1 MSLWQDFIS
10 LIYPRSCICCDNLLL
25 KSEEFICNQ
34 CFINLPQSKFEAE
47 NESELDKLFYGR
59 VPVQKADAFLIF
71 EKSGKVQKI
80 LHSIKY
86 NGNKRLAFRVGQW
99 YGEKLKEYNVFV
111 MADCIV
117 PVPLH
122 PKKQKQRGFNQSE
135 EFAKGLSDSLHIPV
149 VNDNLIRVEFTSTQT
164 KKSKAERWENVKD
177 KFELMYPERLENKT
191 ILLVDD
197 VITTG
202 ATLDACYQALN
213 SAKEIKLSVISLA
226 YAKKD

>member
-59 VPVQKADAFLIF
+59 VPVQKAGAFLIF

-149 VNDNLIRVEFTSTQT
+149 VNDNLIRAEFTSTQT

>member
-59 VPVQKADAFLIF
+59 VPVQKVGAFLIF

-149 VNDNLIRVEFTSTQT
+149 VNDNLIRAEFTSTQT

-177 KFELMYPERLENKT
+177 KFELMYPERLESKT

>member
-59 VPVQKADAFLIF
+59 VPVQKAGAFLIF

>member
-59 VPVQKADAFLIF
+59 VPVQKAGAFLIF

-149 VNDNLIRVEFTSTQT
+149 VNDNLIRAEFTSTQT

-177 KFELMYPERLENKT
+177 KFELMYPERLESKT

>member
-59 VPVQKADAFLIF
+59 VPVQKAGAFLIF

-177 KFELMYPERLENKT
+177 KFELMYPERLESKT

>member
-25 KSEEFICNQ
+25 KSEEFICNP

-59 VPVQKADAFLIF
+59 VPVQKAGAFLIF